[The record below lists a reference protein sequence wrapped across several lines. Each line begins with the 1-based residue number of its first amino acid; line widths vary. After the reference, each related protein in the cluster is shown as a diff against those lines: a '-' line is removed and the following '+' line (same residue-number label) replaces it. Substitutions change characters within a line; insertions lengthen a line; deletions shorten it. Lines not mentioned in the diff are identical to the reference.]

1 MDHLPHYRVPL
12 LKIGRYPSVYWY
24 LTLSIH
30 QLTLTTMSKIVTSAL
45 TLEQFKAA
53 NNYGKLNLYE
63 SKKGNTYAK
72 DSVTGKYIGILSED
86 FDKEQPIMVFNML
99 DEETSETWVFI
110 ANGVPAEPVG
120 EI

>member
-12 LKIGRYPSVYWY
+12 RKSGRYPMSYWY
-24 LTLSIH
+24 LTLITHS
-30 QLTLTTMSKIVTSAL
+30 LTLTTMSKIVTSAL

-53 NNYGKLNLYE
+53 NHYGKLNLYE

-72 DSVTGKYIGILSED
+72 DSITGKYIGILSED
-86 FDKEQPIMVFNML
+86 FKKDQPVMVFNML
-99 DEETSETWVFI
+99 DQETSETWVFI